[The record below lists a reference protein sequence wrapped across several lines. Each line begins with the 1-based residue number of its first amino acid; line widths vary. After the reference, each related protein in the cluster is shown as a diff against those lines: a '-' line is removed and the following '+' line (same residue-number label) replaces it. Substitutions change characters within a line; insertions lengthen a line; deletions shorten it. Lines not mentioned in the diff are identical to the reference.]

1 MFKKLIWP
9 LLLIMFSAGFL
20 FAEEE
25 KALPLTLPDTQEE
38 CDQNEMEVT
47 PSDSFIASPMAP
59 SKEIK
64 GSPDSLSPP
73 QLPNQQV
80 TKPKV

>member
-20 FAEEE
+20 FAGEK
-25 KALPLTLPDTQEE
+25 KALPPTLPDTQEK
-38 CDQNEMEVT
+38 CDQNEKEAT
-47 PSDSFIASPMAP
+47 PSDSFIASPKPP
-59 SKEIK
+59 SKEII
-64 GSPDSLSPP
+64 GSPDSLTSPP
-73 QLPNQQV
+73 LEIQGG